1 MLEKHL
7 EAKFCKRI
15 ARTGSLPL
23 KFVSPGQAGVPDRII
38 LIPGGK
44 VRFAELKKP
53 GGKLRPLQV
62 YTVRQLREL
71 GFKVHVVDSLEKIEH
86 VAREI
91 EEELS

>member
-38 LIPGGK
+38 LMPGGK

-62 YTVRQLREL
+62 HTIKRFRKL
-71 GFKVHVVDSLEKIEH
+71 GFTVHVVDSAEKIERI
-86 VAREI
+86 AREI
-91 EEELS
+91 EEELT

>member
-38 LIPGGK
+38 LMPGGK

-62 YTVRQLREL
+62 HTVKRFRKL
-71 GFKVHVVDSLEKIEH
+71 GFTVHVVDSVEKIECI
-86 VAREI
+86 AREI
-91 EEELS
+91 EEELP

>member
-44 VRFAELKKP
+44 IRFAELKKP
-53 GGKLRPLQV
+53 GGKLRPLQM
-62 YTVRQLREL
+62 YTVKCFRKL
-71 GFKVHVVDSLEKIEH
+71 GFTVHVVDSTEKIEYI
-86 VAREI
+86 AREI